1 MKKYMRFIFSGLI
14 LISIQNNAQAI
25 ENSNTLPLDLAL
37 KAAQEAIRFCEA
49 SGYHITAT
57 VVDMSGQIK
66 VQLKGDQSTIHTKDT
81 AFRKAYTVVTL
92 GPVFKLDT
100 STQVA
105 VLMRNN
111 PNRAAFLT
119 VPEITPLPGAVAIKI
134 KNKIVAAIGVGGAP
148 GGAKDEAC
156 AQAGATKINKLSL
169 AMTLMFI
176 S

>member
-1 MKKYMRFIFSGLI
+1 MKKYNQI
-14 LISIQNNAQAI
+14 LISLVVSASLNNFVLAAD
-25 ENSNTLPLDLAL
+25 SRDTLPLNLAV
-37 KAAQEAIRFCEA
+37 KAAKEAVRFCEA

-92 GPVFKLDT
+92 GPVFNLDT
-100 STQVA
+100 STQVVA
-105 VLMRNN
+105 LMKNN
-111 PNRAAFLT
+111 PNKAAFLT

-148 GGAKDEAC
+148 GGVKDEAC
-156 AQAGATKINKLSL
+156 AQAGAVKIKQALL
-169 AMTLMFI
+169 
-176 S
+176 

>member
-1 MKKYMRFIFSGLI
+1 MKKFKQI
-14 LISIQNNAQAI
+14 LIALVVSVSLNNFVLAA
-25 ENSNTLPLDLAL
+25 NSRDTLPLKLAV
-37 KAAQEAIRFCEA
+37 KAAKEAVRYCEA
-49 SGYHITAT
+49 SGFHITAT

-66 VQLKGDQSTIHTKDT
+66 VQLKGDLSTIHTKDT

-92 GPVFKLDT
+92 GPVFHLDT

-105 VLMRNN
+105 ALMKNN
-111 PNRAAFLT
+111 PNKSAFLT

-156 AQAGATKINKLSL
+156 AQAGAVKIKQALL
-169 AMTLMFI
+169 
-176 S
+176 

>member
-1 MKKYMRFIFSGLI
+1 MKKYNQI
-14 LISIQNNAQAI
+14 LISLVVSASLNNFVLAAD
-25 ENSNTLPLDLAL
+25 SRDTLPLNLAV
-37 KAAQEAIRFCEA
+37 KAAKEAVRFCEA

-92 GPVFKLDT
+92 GPVFNLGT

-105 VLMRNN
+105 ALMKNN
-111 PNRAAFLT
+111 PNKAAFLT

-148 GGAKDEAC
+148 GGVKDEAC
-156 AQAGATKINKLSL
+156 AQAGAVKIKQALL
-169 AMTLMFI
+169 
-176 S
+176 

>member
-1 MKKYMRFIFSGLI
+1 MKKFIQVLFITLSLA
-14 LISIQNNAQAI
+14 SIQNGVQAGTR
-25 ENSNTLPLDLAL
+25 SYSLPLNLAV
-37 KAAQEAIRFCEA
+37 KAANEAVRFCEA

-66 VQLKGDQSTIHTKDT
+66 VQLKGDQSTVHTKDT

-105 VLMRNN
+105 KLMMNN
-111 PNRAAFLT
+111 PNKPAFLT
-119 VPEITPLPGAVAIKI
+119 VPMITPLPGAVAIKASNTI
-134 KNKIVAAIGVGGAP
+134 IAAIGVGGAP

-156 AQAGATKINKLSL
+156 AKAGMLKISSQLPK
-169 AMTLMFI
+169 
-176 S
+176 